1 MQTATVRV
9 EIVKR
14 ILLKR
19 DNGNDHRAG
28 TINLNIEKHT
38 QVRIRV
44 HRIVIPGFAVLVK
57 VTKGITKSVAVHIGK
72 Q

>member
-1 MQTATVRV
+1 MGELVDEKVARLA
-9 EIVKR
+9 IG
-14 ILLKR
+14 KR

-28 TINLNIEKHT
+28 TINLNIEKHS